1 MLQNNLKSLLEYY
14 NRVIILAH
22 SGLNTDALKLSI
34 DSFYEQFKELVDIMK
49 EETDLVKNS
58 LMGLADEMFAEI
70 QLIELN
76 VSKRN

>member
-34 DSFYEQFKELVDIMK
+34 DNFYYQIKVLTDCIEDFE
-49 EETDLVKNS
+49 EETKQFIMILV
-58 LMGLADEMFAEI
+58 DEMFAEV

-76 VSKRN
+76 VNKRS